1 MENNIMKNFNSDIY
15 IQNTSLHKIDKLYL
29 INYVQDKLNELIN
42 SFLNGGFSS
51 KGFISYPLIKDV
63 SEDNKVKLKKLKKI
77 LDYLNDKDI
86 NFSKSIEKFKKAKK
100 INPRIFAIL
109 LSTIYDDFSRIKKNK
124 TKIWIKK
131 KCETINFKKYNKS
144 DEKLI
149 EPIKHLKNFAEKN
162 FRDYISGF
170 YLHGSFSTL
179 DYIKGW
185 SDLDTLIIIKK
196 SAINEPDK
204 LSKLRD
210 FLYKSRKFFYKID
223 PLQHHG
229 HMIITQYDLEH
240 YCQTYFP
247 VEIFKYSKSFLET
260 EGVTKIKVRD
270 CKIENLNKFYW
281 FVDYFRKL
289 YFNRDYRMNSH
300 HMKFFLHC
308 ITLFPTLYLEAK
320 GIHVYKKYSFEI
332 AKRDFQK
339 DLWKPILTVEKIRQ
353 NWKPLKALPF
363 ITQMAEINP
372 LLWYQI
378 NSRFFNISQINNIN
392 TKYLIEGMYKTS
404 KYAYLK
410 IKEGIR

>member
-1 MENNIMKNFNSDIY
+1 MENSIMKNFNSDSY
-15 IQNTSLHKIDKLYL
+15 IQNNPLNKIDKQYL
-29 INYVQDKLNELIN
+29 INHVQDKLNELIN

-51 KGFISYPLIKDV
+51 KGFIFYPLVKDI
-63 SEDNKVKLKKLKKI
+63 SKDNKVKIKKLRKI
-77 LDYLNDKDI
+77 LYYLNNKDI
-86 NFSKSIEKFKKAKK
+86 NFSKSIEKFEKIKK
-100 INPRIFAIL
+100 INSKNFAIL
-109 LSTIYDDFSRIKKNK
+109 LSTIYEDFSSIKKNK
-124 TKIWIKK
+124 TKTLVKR
-131 KCETINFKKYNKS
+131 KCNKINFREYDKS
-144 DEKLI
+144 DRKLI
-149 EPIKHLKNFAEKN
+149 EPIKDLKTFAEKN
-162 FRDYISGF
+162 LIEYISGF

-185 SDLDTLIIIKK
+185 SDLDTLIILKK
-196 SAINEPDK
+196 STINEPDK
-204 LSKLRD
+204 LSQLRD

-240 YCQTYFP
+240 YCPTYFP
-247 VEIFKYSKSFLET
+247 VEIFKYSKSFLEK
-260 EGVTKIKVRD
+260 EEINKIKVRD

-289 YFNRDYRMNSH
+289 YLKRDYRMNSY

-320 GIHVYKKYSFEI
+320 GIHVYKKHSFGI
-332 AKRDFQK
+332 VKKDFKK

-372 LLWYQI
+372 LLGYQI

-392 TKYLIEGMYKTS
+392 TKYLIEEMYKTS
-404 KYAYLK
+404 KYAYIK
-410 IKEGIR
+410 IKEGLR

>member
-1 MENNIMKNFNSDIY
+1 MKSFDSDFY
-15 IQNTSLHKIDKLYL
+15 IQNNPLHKIDKQYL
-29 INYVQDKLNELIN
+29 INHVQDKLNELIN

-51 KGFISYPLIKDV
+51 KGFIFYPLFNDI
-63 SEDNKVKLKKLKKI
+63 SRDNKVKIKKLKKI
-77 LDYLNDKDI
+77 LDYLNNKDI
-86 NFSKSIEKFKKAKK
+86 NFSKSIEEFKKAKK
-100 INPRIFAIL
+100 INSRNFATL
-109 LSTIYDDFSRIKKNK
+109 LSTIYDDFSSIKKNK
-124 TKIWIKK
+124 TKTLVKR
-131 KCETINFKKYNKS
+131 KCNKINFREYGKS
-144 DEKLI
+144 DRELI
-149 EPIKHLKNFAEKN
+149 DPIKDLKNFAEKN
-162 FRDYISGF
+162 LIEYTSGF

-185 SDLDTLIIIKK
+185 SDVDTLLIVKK
-196 SAINEPDK
+196 NAINEPDK
-204 LSKLRD
+204 LFQLRN

-247 VEIFKYSKSFLET
+247 VEIFKYSKSFLEK
-260 EGVTKIKVRD
+260 EEVNKIKARD

-281 FVDYFRKL
+281 FVNYFRRL
-289 YFNRDYRMNSH
+289 YLKRDYRMNSH

-308 ITLFPTLYLEAK
+308 ITLFPTLYLGAR
-320 GIHVYKKYSFEI
+320 GIHAYKKYSFEI

-353 NWKPLKALPF
+353 NWKPLKASPF

-378 NSRFFNISQINNIN
+378 NSRFFSISQINNIN
-392 TKYLIEGMYKTS
+392 TKYLIEEMYKTS

-410 IKEGIR
+410 IKDGLR

>member
-1 MENNIMKNFNSDIY
+1 MENNIIKNFNSDIY
-15 IQNTSLHKIDKLYL
+15 IQNTPLHKIDKLYL

-51 KGFISYPLIKDV
+51 KGFIFYPLVKDI
-63 SEDNKVKLKKLKKI
+63 SEDNKVKLKKLRKI
-77 LDYLNDKDI
+77 LYYLNNKDI
-86 NFSKSIEKFKKAKK
+86 NFSDSIGQFKKAKK
-100 INPRIFAIL
+100 INPRVFSIL

-124 TKIWIKK
+124 TKNWIKK
-131 KCETINFKKYNKS
+131 RCEKINFKKYNKS
-144 DEKLI
+144 NEKLI

-162 FRDYISGF
+162 FIDYISGF

-185 SDLDTLIIIKK
+185 SDLDTLIIVKK
-196 SAINEPDK
+196 STINEPDK
-204 LSKLRD
+204 LSQLRD

-229 HMIITQYDLEH
+229 HMVITQYDLEH

-260 EGVTKIKVRD
+260 EGVNKIKIRD
-270 CKIENLNKFYW
+270 CKIENMNKFYW
-281 FVDYFRKL
+281 FVNYFRRVYL
-289 YFNRDYRMNSH
+289 NRDYRMNSYN
-300 HMKFFLHC
+300 MKFFLHC
-308 ITLFPTLYLEAK
+308 ITLFPALYLGAK

-339 DLWKPILTVEKIRQ
+339 DLWKPILTVEKMRQ
-353 NWKPLKALPF
+353 NWKPLKALPL
-363 ITQMAEINP
+363 INKIAEINP

-378 NSRFFNISQINNIN
+378 NSRFFNISLTNNIN
-392 TKYLIEGMYKTS
+392 TKYLVEKMYKTS
-404 KYAYLK
+404 KHAYLK
-410 IKEGIR
+410 IKEGLR